1 MFGGARRGAR
11 SVILACSVATLGAVL
26 LLPSGTATG
35 SSRPVI
41 SGNPVVG
48 QVLTSSP
55 ASTGFGLYKWQ
66 SCDPAVADCSDSLE
80 HNDPNWTDLTGEDH
94 NGQSYTAATTDLGHF
109 IRVLIHDNNLGD
121 HWATSAPVG
130 PVRTGAAP
138 PQPVTPEH
146 GVFALGSAIDGS
158 VTVKLPGHGGFESLG
173 SGKNKLPVGTVI
185 DTRGGRV
192 RLVAATGNLGN
203 KTPDQS
209 SDFYGGVFRINQDAA
224 SDSPLVAQLA
234 QKLACGPV
242 NGKKARASSGGPV
255 AVAAGHRRRRLWGS
269 GHGSYATSG
278 GGGTGSVRGTTWLTQ
293 DTCKGTLFRVA
304 EGLGITVFDTDLDK
318 HVDLGPGQSYFAK
331 KR

>member
-1 MFGGARRGAR
+1 M
-11 SVILACSVATLGAVL
+11 ACSVATLGAVL

-35 SSRPVI
+35 SSRPTI
-41 SGNPVVG
+41 SGDPIVG
-48 QVLTSSP
+48 HVLTSSP
-55 ASTGFGLYKWQ
+55 VSTGFGLYKWQ

-80 HNDPNWTDLTGEDH
+80 HSAPNWTDLTGEDH

-121 HWATSAPVG
+121 HW
-130 PVRTGAAP
+130 
-138 PQPVTPEH
+138 
-146 GVFALGSAIDGS
+146 D
-158 VTVKLPGHGGFESLG
+158 
-173 SGKNKLPVGTVI
+173 
-185 DTRGGRV
+185 V

-234 QKLACGPV
+234 EKLACGSAK
-242 NGKKARASSGGPV
+242 GKQARASSGGPV

-304 EGLGITVFDTDLDK
+304 EGLGITVFDFDLK
-318 HVDLGPGQSYFAK
+318 KQVDLGPGQSYFAK